1 VQSRSQADGN
11 SQGDQHAQRAGQAGA
26 VCGAYDAVADI
37 LMNQVKRVRDAA
49 EPQQC
54 RACKDIEAAGNGQD
68 KHTVTAEHK
77 QVVWGLVGDQAV
89 ANGECQQGGVSTA
102 WPAMAIPPVNQH
114 TADEQRCVAG
124 KQQVLDQK
132 FKTVRNGF
140 PPDHGGI
147 ADECPKPEHG
157 P

>member
-1 VQSRSQADGN
+1 
-11 SQGDQHAQRAGQAGA
+11 
-26 VCGAYDAVADI
+26 
-37 LMNQVKRVRDAA
+37 MNQVKRVRDAA

-77 QVVWGLVGDQAV
+77 QGVWGLVGDQAG

-114 TADEQRCVAG
+114 TRPHTPCLCSAV
-124 KQQVLDQK
+124 
-132 FKTVRNGF
+132 TVCLF
-140 PPDHGGI
+140 WPLP
-147 ADECPKPEHG
+147 AAS
-157 P
+157 